1 VMNPKCR
8 MQSAKDNFSE
18 RSKDYARRVIR
29 FYSALPK
36 AAVAQVL
43 GHQLLR
49 SGTSVGANC
58 REASRAR
65 SKPEFISKLGDSL
78 KELGESE
85 YWLELLSEEKI
96 LPSSRLQ
103 PLLQETSELIAL
115 FVASIKTAR
124 SR

>member
-1 VMNPKCR
+1 
-8 MQSAKDNFSE
+8 
-18 RSKDYARRVIR
+18 VIR
-29 FYSALPK
+29 LYSALPK

-49 SGTSVGANC
+49 SGTSVGANY

-85 YWLELLSEEKI
+85 YWLELLSEEKV
-96 LPSSRLQ
+96 LPPSRLQ

>member
-1 VMNPKCR
+1 

-18 RSKDYARRVIR
+18 RTKDYARRVIHL
-29 FYSALPK
+29 YSAFPK

-49 SGTSVGANC
+49 SGTSAGANY

-65 SKPEFISKLGDSL
+65 SKPEFISKLGNSL

-85 YWLELLSEEKI
+85 YWLELLSEEKV
-96 LPSSRLQ
+96 LPPSRLQ
-103 PLLQETSELIAL
+103 PLLQETSELITL
-115 FVASIKTAR
+115 FVPSIKTTGYQTAR
-124 SR
+124 CR